1 MGHKGD
7 GCPARFRELDDKAFH
22 GGGGGAK
29 RCGLLCSDRSAPV
42 FAAQISRLGAQ
53 PLRGVVPVTAQSF
66 KSVEMTLRRGMRE
79 VWRSGR
85 GYFLEEAVALQ
96 QRENL
101 SSIQLFTLKV
111 VPVSRVRIASAG
123 WRSHVQ
129 AMMPAGSLALTYSA
143 MLGLEISRRR
153 ASAFSADG
161 EPAAIRNGV
170 GPRASLRTNP
180 EAMPVAP

>member
-1 MGHKGD
+1 MD
-7 GCPARFRELDDKAFH
+7 
-22 GGGGGAK
+22 
-29 RCGLLCSDRSAPV
+29 AP
-42 FAAQISRLGAQ
+42 
-53 PLRGVVPVTAQSF
+53 
-66 KSVEMTLRRGMRE
+66 
-79 VWRSGR
+79 
-85 GYFLEEAVALQ
+85 FLEATFILQ
-96 QRENL
+96 HQENL
-101 SSIQLFTLKV
+101 SDIQLFTLKV
-111 VPVSRVRIASAG
+111 EPVSRGRIACTG

-129 AMMPAGSLALTYSA
+129 AVMPAGSLALTYSA